1 VPERAQEDVTKM
13 ETLVRA
19 PAPSGRRVLI
29 VGGGFGGLNAAKHL
43 CRREGLE
50 VLLIDREN
58 HHLFQP
64 LLYQIATAALSA
76 GSIAVP
82 IRSVVGAS
90 ANERVLLGEVVG
102 IDTKRRVVKLE
113 DGAELSYDYLII
125 AAGAETNYFG
135 NDAWSRHAFG
145 LKDLRDAIRIRERI
159 LLAFAAAERE
169 PDPDV
174 RRRLLSFVVI
184 GGGPTGVEMAGA
196 ISELARLV
204 LARDYQYVH
213 SDEIRVTLIEM
224 ADRILMPFDAS
235 LAAAAEK
242 QLEELGVDIRTGLRV
257 TDVPEGE
264 VHAGG
269 EVFPAAVVVWASGV
283 KPVSLASK
291 VGAPLDRTG
300 RLKVD
305 AFCNVEGHPEVFAIG
320 DIASFV
326 PEGETRPLPGLA
338 PVAIQ
343 QGRYVART
351 IRGDV
356 TGKARKPFHYRDK
369 GIMTTIGRSR
379 AVVES
384 GALKLSGFLA
394 WLMWCFVHVAY
405 LIGFRNR
412 IVVMFEWAWQY
423 VTFKRGARLITAR
436 HTLEPHWME
445 ESAIPD
451 GQAAVLHERDDDA
464 PEVHASPSPSRPR
477 HANGPQP

>member
-1 VPERAQEDVTKM
+1 VTDP
-13 ETLVRA
+13 LV
-19 PAPSGRRVLI
+19 PAPGLERKRVVI
-29 VGGGFGGLNAAKHL
+29 VGGGFGGLNTAKRL
-43 CRREGLE
+43 RGREGLA
-50 VLLIDREN
+50 VTLVDREN

-82 IRSVVGAS
+82 IRSVVSRAE
-90 ANERVLLGEVVG
+90 NEQVLLGEVVG
-102 IDTKRRVVKLE
+102 VDAERRFVRLD
-113 DGAELSYDYLII
+113 DGAELPYDYLVV

-135 NDAWSRHAFG
+135 NDAWSSRAFG

-159 LLAFAAAERE
+159 LLAFEAAERE
-169 PDPDV
+169 PDPAI

-196 ISELARLV
+196 IAELGRKV
-204 LARDYQYVH
+204 LARDYRCVRPE
-213 SDEIRVTLIEM
+213 EIRVTLLEM
-224 ADRILMPFDAS
+224 ADRLLLPFDPS
-235 LAAAAEK
+235 LAESAER
-242 QLEELGVDIRTGLRV
+242 QLAELGAEVRTGMRV
-257 TDVPEGE
+257 TAVTEDE

-269 EVFPAAVVVWASGV
+269 EVFPASVVVWASGV
-283 KPVSLASK
+283 KPVALAAK
-291 VGAPLDRTG
+291 LGLPRDRGG

-305 AFCNVEGHPEVFAIG
+305 RFCNVEGHPEIFAIG

-326 PEGETRPLPGLA
+326 PEGEARPLPGLA

-343 QGRYVART
+343 QGHYVAKT
-351 IRGDV
+351 IRRDLA
-356 TGKARKPFHYRDK
+356 GKERKPFHYRDK

-384 GALKLSGFLA
+384 GKLKLSGFLA
-394 WLMWCFVHVAY
+394 WLTWCLVHVAY

-412 IVVMFEWAWQY
+412 LLVMFEWIWQY

-445 ESAIPD
+445 EPVLPERPEPV
-451 GQAAVLHERDDDA
+451 QEQPAARAASCA
-464 PEVHASPSPSRPR
+464 PEPPR
-477 HANGPQP
+477 HAEPP

>member
-1 VPERAQEDVTKM
+1 VV
-13 ETLVRA
+13 
-19 PAPSGRRVLI
+19 I
-29 VGGGFGGLNAAKHL
+29 IGGGFGGLNAAKRL
-43 CRREGLE
+43 RRCHE
-50 VLLIDREN
+50 VDVKLVDREN

-82 IRSVVGAS
+82 IRSVVSGAE
-90 ANERVLLGEVVG
+90 NEQVLLGEVVG
-102 IDTKRRVVKLE
+102 VDPAKKTVQLE
-113 DGAELSYDYLII
+113 DGADITYDYLVI

-135 NDAWSRHAFG
+135 NDAWARHAFG

-159 LLAFAAAERE
+159 LLAFEAAERE
-169 PDPDV
+169 SDPAV

-196 ISELARLV
+196 IAELGRMV
-204 LARDYQYVH
+204 LARDYRCVRPE
-213 SDEIRVTLIEM
+213 DIRVTLIEM
-224 ADRILMPFDAS
+224 ADRILLPFDPS
-235 LAAAAEK
+235 LSAKAEK
-242 QLEELGVDIRTGLRV
+242 QLEELGVVIRTGLRV

-283 KPVSLASK
+283 RPVPLAERI
-291 VGAPLDRTG
+291 GLPRDRAG
-300 RLKVD
+300 RIVVD
-305 AFCNVEGHPEVFAIG
+305 AFCNVPGHPEIFAIG

-326 PEGETRPLPGLA
+326 PEGEQRPLPGLA

-343 QGRYVART
+343 QGRYVAKT
-351 IRGDV
+351 IERDLV
-356 TGKARKPFHYRDK
+356 GKERKPFHYRDK

-384 GALKLSGFLA
+384 GRLKLGGIIA
-394 WLMWCFVHVAY
+394 WLVWCLVHVAY

-412 IVVMFEWAWQY
+412 IVVMFEWMWQY

-436 HTLEPHWME
+436 HALEPHWME

-451 GQAAVLHERDDDA
+451 GQAAILHEREAAMEAQAKRPSHDGPAQRQA
-464 PEVHASPSPSRPR
+464 P
-477 HANGPQP
+477 